1 VLNMRKN
8 LLGICFIIMII
19 ILFFHSLA
27 IRSLEIRVE
36 TLEEMIIEN
45 NLWGRLEQI
54 SDVALESLKQ
64 LNRIKK

>member
-1 VLNMRKN
+1 MRKN